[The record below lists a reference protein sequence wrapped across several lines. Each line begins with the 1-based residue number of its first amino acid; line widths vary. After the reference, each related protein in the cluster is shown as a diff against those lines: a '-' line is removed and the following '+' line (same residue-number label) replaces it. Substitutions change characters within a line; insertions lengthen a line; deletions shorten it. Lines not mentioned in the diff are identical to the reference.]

1 MTLSINLPNLH
12 YDKQMFKYP
21 TLERE
26 RERRRAEKRRG
37 IHNVILSRICTMST
51 RSPLKQVQNGQTV
64 QIHALH
70 PLCNFLLHRN
80 NKKRQLKPGARCI
93 PQTAQRN
100 HVAARCCF
108 PPPRSMIQGCQTQE
122 LGILSVR
129 NPKKKKKTP
138 GEQVWIDR
146 SCRMSF
152 KPYSSLRFQESW
164 RKSESYLCAIFPK

>member
-21 TLERE
+21 TLAREREIERE
-26 RERRRAEKRRG
+26 RDGEPEKRRG

-129 NPKKKKKTP
+129 NLQKK
-138 GEQVWIDR
+138 EER
-146 SCRMSF
+146 
-152 KPYSSLRFQESW
+152 KPAW
-164 RKSESYLCAIFPK
+164 